1 MKPNTTVVP
10 IRADNSELQR
20 IEALLTRHLCDLFIR
35 LPTLSGFHLRDDFM
49 IADLAVLSWPS
60 ISPARGMDEVVMQS
74 LVELAE
80 CHPEAVVLMRGRTFV
95 RCLH

>member
-10 IRADNSELQR
+10 IRVDNPERQR
-20 IEALLTRHLCDLFIR
+20 IEAHLTRHLCDLFIR
-35 LPTLSGFHLRDDFM
+35 LPALSGFHLRDDFM
-49 IADLAVLSWPS
+49 VADLAVFNWPS
-60 ISPARGMDEVVMQS
+60 VTSVRDMEERVMQS